1 MKKRVLALLMA
12 AVLLLL
18 LTGCSNKV
26 KDTEAAISAITAAEN
41 NGGNKTQAIKEAE
54 ELYNALEDDQKEKVS
69 NASVLRV
76 AQAELAID
84 CIGFVSEYDIF
95 QPLTVEGRISTANSA
110 YNRLTA
116 EEKKQVTNYAEL
128 AEASELL
135 ADAKAIKA
143 GAQTYAEKLFA
154 SCARLFKRSESI
166 QLKRAWCHA
175 SGLTTIFY
183 DFTFEFELKNA
194 YGITETVY
202 YGNSL
207 SIMDL
212 DEKSISLASTGLVL
226 GSANLYFVEGET
238 SAMDNSGSIQLDA
251 AAIQSYFR
259 RNR

>member
-1 MKKRVLALLMA
+1 MKIVKRLLTLFLVMSI
-12 AVLLLL
+12 VV

-26 KDTEAAISAITAAEN
+26 KDTEAAIAAITAAEN
-41 NGGNKTQAIKEAE
+41 SGDKSTAITAAE
-54 ELYNALEDDQKEKVS
+54 ELYNALEDNQKEKVT

-76 AQAELAID
+76 AQAESAID
-84 CIGFVSEYDIF
+84 RIGYVSEFAVF
-95 QPLTVEGRISTANSA
+95 QPLNAENRIGTANSA
-110 YNRLTA
+110 YNRLNA
-116 EEKKQVTNYAEL
+116 EEKKQVSNYAAL
-128 AEASELL
+128 TEASELL
-135 ADAKAIKA
+135 ADAKATKD
-143 GAQTYAEKLFA
+143 GAQAYAEKLFA
-154 SCARLFKRSESI
+154 SCAKHFKRSDSI

-175 SGLTTIFY
+175 TGLTTIFY
-183 DFTFEFELKNA
+183 DFTFEFEWKNA

-238 SAMDNSGSIQLDA
+238 DAMDNEDSIQLDA
-251 AAIQSYFR
+251 HAIQSYFR